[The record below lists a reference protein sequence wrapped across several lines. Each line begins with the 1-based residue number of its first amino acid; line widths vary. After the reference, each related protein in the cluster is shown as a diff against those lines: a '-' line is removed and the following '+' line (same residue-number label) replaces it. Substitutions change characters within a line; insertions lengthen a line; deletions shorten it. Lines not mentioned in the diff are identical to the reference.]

1 MTKKPNCRRAAAAML
16 AAIERGKTMDE
27 AVDRLSDLSPP
38 DRRLAKA
45 MVMFA
50 LRRRGDISAI
60 LAKYIKRNI
69 PGRPHLA
76 RALLHIGAV
85 QILLMD
91 IPDHAAVAETVNAC
105 GRGEAPYRGLM
116 NAVLRK
122 LVTEKKNS
130 DSANSTQNTE
140 DNSHG
145 LNYDPL
151 SNFPEW
157 MALQWQDNY
166 GAEKA
171 ERIADMHCHK
181 PPLDLCFKS
190 AEAVPQFMDTLTQA
204 ETADINSQQL
214 SPTVLRLNDS
224 VDVETLPGFDAG
236 EWWVQ
241 DFAAT
246 LAGIWLDKLLAENQ
260 QTDTHILDLCA
271 APGGKTMQLASMGH
285 QLTALDISAS
295 RLDRLKANLSR
306 TKLQAD
312 IIQADVMADIPESS
326 TPSLRGKTFDA
337 VLLDAP
343 CSATGTIRRHPDLP
357 LHRREKDVLKLTEI
371 QKDMLDRADQW
382 VRVGGFLAYVTCSL
396 DPREGEAQLND
407 FLEHHPNYEAC
418 APIGLPEDLCGH
430 LNQGNQFG
438 YLRTTPADWHDKGG
452 MDGFFAGVL
461 RKIKA

>member
-1 MTKKPNCRRAAAAML
+1 MTKKLNCRRAAAAML

-27 AVDRLSDLSPP
+27 AADRLSDLSPA

-50 LRRRGDISAI
+50 LRRRGDITAI

-105 GRGEAPYRGLM
+105 GRGEAPYRGLI

-130 DSANSTQNTE
+130 YKTNNEDTQN
-140 DNSHG
+140 HG
-145 LNYDPL
+145 LSYNPL
-151 SNFPEW
+151 ANFPAW
-157 MALQWQDNY
+157 MAAQWQENY
-166 GAEKA
+166 GHEKA
-171 ERIADMHCHK
+171 EIIADMHCQK

-190 AEAVPQFMDTLTQA
+190 ADAVAQFMNAGAQSDIS
-204 ETADINSQQL
+204 DINTHQL
-214 SPTVLRLNDS
+214 LPHVLRLKDT
-224 VDVETLPGFDAG
+224 VDVETLPGFDSG
-236 EWWVQ
+236 DWWVQ
-241 DFAAT
+241 DYAAT
-246 LAGIWLDKLLAENQ
+246 LPVIWLDKLLAENPE
-260 QTDTHILDLCA
+260 TDATILDLCA

-285 QLTALDISAS
+285 HLTALDISAS
-295 RLDRLKANLSR
+295 RLDRLKANLTR
-306 TKLQAD
+306 TGLQAD
-312 IIQADVMADIPESS
+312 IVQADVLENTIPH
-326 TPSLRGKTFDA
+326 LKDKTFDA

-357 LHRREKDVLKLTEI
+357 LHRREKDVLRLTEV
-371 QKDMLDRADQW
+371 QKNMLDRADKW
-382 VRVGGFLAYVTCSL
+382 VRVGGLLSYVTCSL
-396 DPREGEAQLND
+396 DPREGEAQLKE
-407 FLEHHPNYEAC
+407 FLERHPNYEAC

-430 LNQGNQFG
+430 LNESGGFG
-438 YLRTTPADWHDKGG
+438 YLRTTPADWRDKGG
-452 MDGFFAGVL
+452 MDGFFASVL
-461 RKIKA
+461 RKIKSP

>member
-27 AVDRLSDLSPP
+27 AADRLSDLSPP

-50 LRRRGDISAI
+50 LRRRGDITAI

-76 RALLHIGAV
+76 RALLHIGAA

-130 DSANSTQNTE
+130 DKADSTKNPE
-140 DNSHG
+140 HNDHG

-157 MALQWQDNY
+157 MALQWQENY
-166 GAEKA
+166 GEEKA
-171 ERIADMHCHK
+171 ESIADMHCHK

-190 AEAVPQFMDTLTQA
+190 AEAVPQFMDTLTKA
-204 ETADINSQQL
+204 DTSDINTQQL
-214 SPTVLRLNDS
+214 SPNVLRLMDT

-236 EWWVQ
+236 DWWVQ

-246 LAGIWLDKLLAENQ
+246 LPGIWLDKLLAENQ
-260 QTDTHILDLCA
+260 QTETHILDLCA

-295 RLDRLKANLSR
+295 RLGRLKANLSR
-306 TKLQAD
+306 TGQQAD
-312 IIQADVMADIPESS
+312 IIQADIMADVLESTTS
-326 TPSLRGKTFDA
+326 PLKDKTFDA

-371 QKDMLDRADQW
+371 QKDMLKRADQW
-382 VRVGGFLAYVTCSL
+382 VRVGGLLAYATCSL
-396 DPREGEAQLND
+396 DPREGEAQMKD
-407 FLEHHPNYEAC
+407 FLEQNPNYEAC
-418 APIGLPEDLCGH
+418 APTGLPEDLCGH
-430 LNQGNQFG
+430 FKEGSEFG
-438 YLRTTPADWHDKGG
+438 YLRTTPADWRDKRG

-461 RKIKA
+461 RKIKG